1 MMLGEREECG
11 SSGST
16 QQQVRRGFRNEGEGI
31 WLEGPTDM
39 MIDDEPDIKKKKRLV
54 LEFEERR
61 IKLVHHFNFVR
72 QLRRRSHTQST
83 V

>member
-16 QQQVRRGFRNEGEGI
+16 QQQVRNHWPMSGEGI

-39 MIDDEPDIKKKKRLV
+39 MVDDEPDIQKKKRLA

-61 IKLVHHFNFVR
+61 MKLVHHLNFVR
-72 QLRRRSHTQST
+72 QLQRRSRTRSS